1 MRIRDCSSDVC
12 CSDLLGAEFS
22 AVEGTGIG
30 LALSKRLVEAMDGR
44 IGYRPEPGGGSTFW
58 IDLPSAEAR
67 AEWSPAAGA
76 PAPAASRATRGG
88 YSVLYVEANP
98 LHLRPM
104 EYPLETLPRAGSP
117 HPPSNRK
124 TVG

>member
-1 MRIRDCSSDVC
+1 
-12 CSDLLGAEFS
+12 
-22 AVEGTGIG
+22 
-30 LALSKRLVEAMDGR
+30 MDGR

-88 YSVLYVEANP
+88 YSVLYVEDNP
-98 LHLRPM
+98 LNLRLM
-104 EYPLETLPRAGSP
+104 EYLLETLPRVEMHSAPSGSIGIDLAVARRP
-117 HPPSNRK
+117 DIVIDRK
-124 TVG
+124 STRLNSSH

>member
-58 IDLPSAEAR
+58 IDLPSSEAR

-88 YSVLYVEANP
+88 YSVLYVEIG
-98 LHLRPM
+98 
-104 EYPLETLPRAGSP
+104 RASC
-117 HPPSNRK
+117 RER
-124 TVG
+124 VCQYV